1 MTNPLPKSFPYIS
14 SLVKTLR
21 LLKLG
26 GALITDKT
34 KPYTAR
40 MEVIQR
46 IADEIQRAWSEGHK
60 FIVGHGG
67 GSFPHTSAKK
77 YRTAEGFVHKRSAYG
92 AAVVHHDATTL
103 NQIVVRSL
111 LDAGVPAFSF
121 HPGSFLLMNNG
132 RISRLF
138 IKPVLAAIE
147 LGYVPVFYGD
157 VAVDLRKGCGIA
169 STEEIIYALASRLR
183 RAYQIEVGMAGVVG
197 GVYTGDPLRDS
208 NVQFIERIDR
218 SNYRRVYRYLGGS
231 HGIDVTG
238 GMLHKVK
245 MLVSMARMGIR
256 SYIFD
261 GTLKDSVYRF
271 LTGRSV
277 SGTVVEWD

>member
-1 MTNPLPKSFPYIS
+1 M
-14 SLVKTLR
+14 VRTLR

-26 GALITDKT
+26 GSLITDKT

-46 IADEIQRAWSEGHK
+46 IADEIQRAWSEGHI
-60 FIVGHGG
+60 FLIGHGG

-77 YRTAEGFVHKRSAYG
+77 YRTAEGFVHERSAYG
-92 AAVVHHDATTL
+92 AAIVHHDATTL
-103 NQIVVRSL
+103 DQIVVKTL
-111 LDAGVPAFSF
+111 LDAGVPAISF
-121 HPGSFLLMNNG
+121 HPDSFILMNKG
-132 RISRLF
+132 RISRVF
-138 IKPVLAAIE
+138 IKPLVAALE
-147 LGYVPVFYGD
+147 WGYVPVFYGD
-157 VAVDLRKGCGIA
+157 VVVDQDRGCGIA
-169 STEEIIYALASRLR
+169 STEAIIYALAERLR
-183 RAYQIEVGMAGVVG
+183 RTYQIEVGMAGVVG
-197 GVYTGDPLRDS
+197 GVYTGDPFQDP

-218 SNYRRVYRYLGGS
+218 TNYRRIYRYLGGS

-256 SYIFD
+256 SYVFD
-261 GTLKDSVYRF
+261 GTLKDNVYRF
-271 LTGRSV
+271 LAGKTV